1 MFKLHITSSI
11 GRHLPLDHL
20 CHIPFGSVH
29 KGTQRTDV
37 ICQRLAFRDVVYLHI
52 LLINLSRQHHIHL
65 SQTRFRC
72 QCVRVHIPEIP
83 IDLTHYRIKSE
94 ALLYR
99 HLHILPEPFLL
110 PGLPTFIRGFSQS
123 VRIMFYSL
131 LLRHP
136 KRRSELRI
144 RHESRVSP
152 ESIKCRDIPLNENLK
167 QPHIHELHRIRH
179 NALKKLLIP
188 PVATHLL
195 IAILLTCY
203 QNRIKPQSILQHIHP
218 RIKTQLPLRIHH
230 ILRNG
235 HGKLDV
241 HLAAPLRNI
250 PEPGSHRRRLKH
262 VRRHHISILI
272 PHSIHNNRP
281 LIRCNQSCIS
291 HSIVTPT
298 VMPGLTGHPL
308 IVISTKRSAWRNLFP
323 VLDPIGHL
331 LHHPDL
337 SPHLP
342 LLHPLHLP

>member
-1 MFKLHITSSI
+1 MRIHIS
-11 GRHLPLDHL
+11 
-20 CHIPFGSVH
+20 
-29 KGTQRTDV
+29 
-37 ICQRLAFRDVVYLHI
+37 
-52 LLINLSRQHHIHL
+52 
-65 SQTRFRC
+65 
-72 QCVRVHIPEIP
+72 EIP
-83 IDLTHYRIKSE
+83 VDLTHYRIKPE
-94 ALLYR
+94 ALFDR

-152 ESIKCRDIPLNENLK
+152 ESIKCRYVPLNENLK

-179 NALKKLLIP
+179 NTLKKLLIP

-272 PHSIHNNRP
+272 PHSIHNDRS
-281 LIRCNQSCIS
+281 LSLHHHRRIS
-291 HSIVTPT
+291 SVIPGSDRGSPVIPDLS
-298 VMPGLTGHPL
+298 VMP
-308 IVISTKRSAWRNLFP
+308 
-323 VLDPIGHL
+323 DPIGHL

-337 SPHLP
+337 SPHLS

>member
-1 MFKLHITSSI
+1 
-11 GRHLPLDHL
+11 
-20 CHIPFGSVH
+20 
-29 KGTQRTDV
+29 
-37 ICQRLAFRDVVYLHI
+37 
-52 LLINLSRQHHIHL
+52 
-65 SQTRFRC
+65 
-72 QCVRVHIPEIP
+72 
-83 IDLTHYRIKSE
+83 
-94 ALLYR
+94 
-99 HLHILPEPFLL
+99 
-110 PGLPTFIRGFSQS
+110 
-123 VRIMFYSL
+123 MFYSL

-195 IAILLTCY
+195 IAILLACY
-203 QNRIKPQSILQHIHP
+203 QDRIKPQSVLQHIHP
-218 RIKTQLPLRIHH
+218 RIESQLPLRIHH

-272 PHSIHNNRP
+272 PHSIHNDRS
-281 LIRCNQSCIS
+281 LSLHHHRRIS
-291 HSIVTPT
+291 SVIHGSDRGSPVIPDLS
-298 VMPGLTGHPL
+298 VMPGLT
-308 IVISTKRSAWRNLFP
+308 
-323 VLDPIGHL
+323 GHL

-337 SPHLP
+337 SLHLP